1 MTPLIEDK
9 AEKNEFIFQSY
20 KKCSFNKKS
29 SDDIKDDDTL
39 ILMKAANLCRNE
51 NVLSSEPMLQGTT
64 CEGLIKS
71 SPSAN
76 LQQLVSY
83 ILQGKSSS
91 NSRDMISQ
99 SIC

>member
-9 AEKNEFIFQSY
+9 AEKTEFIFLSY
-20 KKCSFNKKS
+20 KKGSFNKIS
-29 SDDIKDDDTL
+29 SDDIKDDNTL
-39 ILMKAANLCRNE
+39 ILMKAGNLCRNE
-51 NVLSSEPMLQGTT
+51 NFLSSEPMLQGTT

-91 NSRDMISQ
+91 NSRDMISR